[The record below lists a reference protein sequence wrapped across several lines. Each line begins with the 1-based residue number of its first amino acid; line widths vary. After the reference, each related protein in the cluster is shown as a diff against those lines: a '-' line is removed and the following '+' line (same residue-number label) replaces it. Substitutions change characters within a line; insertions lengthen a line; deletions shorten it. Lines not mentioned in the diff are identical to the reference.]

1 MLDFFFLTVLFGFLV
16 VFVPLMYSIMGNTK
30 KDEFGIVENDDIAKT
45 KTVIDQEELA
55 KKPYICG
62 ECGTGMDIID
72 YVCPQCM
79 SKEKLKVE

>member
-1 MLDFFFLTVLFGFLV
+1 MFELFFLFGLLV
-16 VFVPLMYSIMGNTK
+16 VGLPLFIMFYNAVKDGDAGPISQEQLSQTK
-30 KDEFGIVENDDIAKT
+30 VI
-45 KTVIDQEELA
+45 IDQDELA

-62 ECGTGMDIID
+62 ECGTGMDVMD

>member
-1 MLDFFFLTVLFGFLV
+1 MFEFFFLLGLLV
-16 VFVPLMYSIMGNTK
+16 VGIPLFYMFYR
-30 KDEFGIVENDDIAKT
+30 GIKEEGAGPIT
-45 KTVIDQEELA
+45 KTQISQTKVVIDQDELA

-62 ECGTGMDIID
+62 ECGTGMDVMD